1 MKIVLDC
8 SAAVEMARHTPKGD
22 EYRSH
27 LALRGDDEVIVPDL
41 LYAEVSSAMAKYV
54 RAGLATMQE
63 AEGIVRDAVE
73 LADAVVPIEELY
85 EEAFAEA
92 VRLEHSVYDMCYFV
106 LARRNAATLYS
117 FDKRLNALCER
128 EGVSCIYELDASEL
142 LVQRDGKGTSNVVDA
157 CDDRS
162 DMIASS

>member
-1 MKIVLDC
+1 MKVVLDC

-22 EYRSH
+22 VCRSH
-27 LALRGDDEVIVPDL
+27 LAMRGDDEVLAPDL
-41 LYAEVSSAMAKYV
+41 LYAEVGSAMAKYV

-63 AEGIVRDAVE
+63 AEGIVRDAIE
-73 LADAVVPIEELY
+73 LVDAVVPIGALH

-92 VRLEHSVYDMCYFV
+92 VRLGHSVYDMFYFV

-128 EGVSCIYELDASEL
+128 EGISCIHELNASEL
-142 LVQRDGKGTSNVVDA
+142 LARRGGKDTSGTVNAGDGGPGSTV
-157 CDDRS
+157 
-162 DMIASS
+162 SS

>member
-22 EYRSH
+22 EFRSH
-27 LALRGDDEVIVPDL
+27 LGLRGDDEVIVPDL
-41 LYAEVSSAMAKYV
+41 FYAEVSSAMAKYV